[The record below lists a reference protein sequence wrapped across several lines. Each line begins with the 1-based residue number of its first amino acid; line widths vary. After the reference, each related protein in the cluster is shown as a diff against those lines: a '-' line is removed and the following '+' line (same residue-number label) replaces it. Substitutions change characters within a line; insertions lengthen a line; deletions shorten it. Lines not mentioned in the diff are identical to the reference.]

1 MMMNL
6 ILKVNILYFIM
17 ILGHDDIES
26 DDEEGKETDLKD
38 VKIKDNPHGSH
49 EPKTSFSKAILDILN
64 GEEKEGDEKCP
75 ILSKNS
81 RPFKLLEKEKKRE
94 RDEKNRLHEKD
105 QVRKQ
110 GRCLP
115 CKEEAQYE
123 RNLQMIATKGVV
135 RLFNAVFHQ
144 QSENRRDAAKD
155 VKIREDFV
163 SKKLEMD
170 KSKLNSN
177 DTILKKIISKEKKW
191 QVFDDG
197 EEEDEGENE

>member
-1 MMMNL
+1 
-6 ILKVNILYFIM
+6 M
-17 ILGHDDIES
+17 ILGHDDMES

-38 VKIKDNPHGSH
+38 VKIKDNPRSSH

-64 GEEKEGDEKCP
+64 VEEKEGDEKCP